1 MANGKEAAIV
11 RKWKDFVLRIVKY
24 RFGDSINLKK
34 VERLLD
40 KMAEKELKNPQVY
53 LINNTRR
60 QVVSADALSITD
72 MIDKEKLVVGGANT
86 LFVPHDNMP
95 NPMRD
100 FIIAGQ
106 KGRKAAKKERD
117 TYDRVGD
124 EHNRRMWDMLN
135 NRQNNL
141 KIRLNSLYGVL
152 GYAKFILHNIF
163 HAEAVTRLGRVII
176 STAACGFENF
186 LCDNCCICTASELYE
201 YIDCIVEE
209 YNEKW
214 SHLDFSILGVT
225 KRPDEVYDRIV
236 KKCKFPMPLTV
247 ITNTKEILE
256 HLPEPVLLMLYY
268 KNNFMEF
275 NRLAI
280 IQQKLHK
287 IFSGIPELHLPDI
300 NKIEDEDIRDEIM
313 DLWRF
318 YDTFVFYNHP
328 IYDSVRKMAYESR
341 AGVLYIDTD
350 SNFVSL
356 ARWVNQIKHEVFN
369 DNYPIDEREFTFV
382 AANVITIFLTIVVD
396 RNLKMLARD
405 FNVAENWVEFLSMK
419 NEFYFGRILFG
430 DVKKRYVDL
439 QIIQEGKLLNDGD
452 GIIEVKGM
460 DFIKS
465 VTKESVR
472 EYYKDLCLEEILK
485 PEIIDLRTI
494 LRKINWLKKELKRS
508 MLAGESTYYRQANIS
523 APEHYADPLRIN
535 GIRGV
540 MLWNAIEPQYA
551 IELPSDVDIIPIRS
565 MSSQRGRA
573 YLQEH
578 WPEVYARV
586 DKEIFSNRNPKIAAM
601 NLTVVAKPKNTEI
614 PMPDWLVDFMDTD
627 RIINSTIKM
636 INPIMESLGLKI
648 QRPSSSKE
656 YLTNVVD
663 L

>member
-1 MANGKEAAIV
+1 MANSQPSLV
-11 RKWKDFVLRIVKY
+11 RKWKEFILRIVKM
-24 RFGDSINLKK
+24 RFGDDINLKK

-40 KMAEKELKNPQVY
+40 KMVEKELKNPQVY

-60 QVVSADALSITD
+60 QVISADALSITD

-124 EHNRRMWDMLN
+124 DHNRRMWDMLN

-186 LCDNCCICTASELYE
+186 LCDNCCICTPSELYE
-201 YIDCIVEE
+201 YIDNIAEE
-209 YNEKW
+209 YKAKW
-214 SHLDFSILGVT
+214 QGNVDFRMLGVDKT
-225 KRPDEVYDRIV
+225 PDEVYDRIV
-236 KKCKFPMPLTV
+236 KKCKFPMPLSV
-247 ITNTKEILE
+247 ITNAKAMIENQPYE
-256 HLPEPVLLMLYY
+256 VRLLLYY

-275 NRLAI
+275 NRLPP
-280 IQQKLHK
+280 IQERLRE
-287 IFSGIPELHLPDI
+287 IFNGIPELHLPDI
-300 NKIEDEDIRDEIM
+300 NKIEDEHIRQAVM
-313 DLWRF
+313 DLWDI
-318 YDTFVFYNHP
+318 YDCFVFYNHP
-328 IYDSVRKMAYESR
+328 VYDSVRKMAYEPR

-356 ARWVNQIKHEVFN
+356 ARWVNQIKHEVFM
-369 DNYPIDEREFTFV
+369 DTFPISEAEFTFV

-439 QIIQEGKLLNDGD
+439 QIIQEGKLLNDGA

-485 PEIIDLRTI
+485 PETIDLRTI
-494 LRKINWLKKELKRS
+494 LKKVNWLKKELRRS

-523 APEHYADPLRIN
+523 SAEHYADPLRIN

-565 MSSQRGRA
+565 MSSQKGRA
-573 YLQEH
+573 YLQER